1 MSTKLDL
8 TEINTR
14 LEKNLENLF
23 KNDRFQDM
31 LDVMASGH
39 QYSFNNV
46 LMIASQKP
54 EATMVRG
61 FKQWQTL
68 GRHVNKGEKS
78 IDILVPSF
86 KKVEVQKIDEKTG
99 EVLRDKNGDPE
110 SEVKQSITGFMMGK
124 VFDVSQTDGKEIP
137 NVRDFIQRDLQSVES
152 LTELYDRF
160 IDRFNQNDQTS
171 LTIAEEAHPGET
183 YGGYYNRQN
192 DEIVINTAV
201 STTAEQKFRV
211 LIHEYAH
218 SQLHHRENDLKDL
231 PRGHREAQAECT
243 AYIVSQYYGFDTDLS
258 STGYIATW
266 AQDLD
271 LAKQAIQEVQNVSRE
286 TIEQINSL
294 QSEKIQNFYQS
305 IDPEQTKKDVE
316 NKHAISLKDQ
326 PTLQLMDAKNGL
338 VIYATAEQNERD
350 NQFYLRTNTNRIVPL
365 QEVDERYQVLNVL
378 ENKGELVKEYQ
389 KAEDFLKVTKI
400 EDGKYAVTL
409 EGGESTQRTFNKKA
423 EGDQFIQK
431 TALAQSLNTDRFLS
445 RIQHKDTQHLQ
456 QLNAKHLNERLG
468 SVLKQKNLNSETQ
481 HGVTIGW
488 QLVKNPRI
496 QSKDDLKQHIE
507 GMNPNYSQTKEV
519 ASAFKQLQATEKTKD
534 KENELER

>member
-14 LEKNLENLF
+14 LEKNLEELF
-23 KNDRFQDM
+23 NNDRFQDM

-39 QYSFNNV
+39 HYSFNNV

-68 GRHVNKGEKS
+68 GRHVLKGEKS

-99 EVLRDKNGDPE
+99 EVLRDQNGDPE
-110 SEVKQSITGFMMGK
+110 SEVKQSITGFMVGK
-124 VFDVSQTDGKEIP
+124 VFDVSQTDGKDIP
-137 NVRDFIQRDLQSVES
+137 NVRDFIQRDLQSTES

-160 IDRFNQNDQTS
+160 IDRINQNDQIS
-171 LTIAEEAHPGET
+171 LTIQEEAHPMET
-183 YGGYYNRQN
+183 YGGYYNRQT
-192 DEIVINTAV
+192 DDIVINTAV

-218 SQLHHRENDLKDL
+218 SQLHNQENDLKDL

-266 AQDLD
+266 AQDLG

-286 TIEQINSL
+286 TINQINSL
-294 QSEKIQNFYQS
+294 QSEKIQEFYHTV
-305 IDPEQTKKDVE
+305 DGELTKKTLED
-316 NKHAISLKDQ
+316 NYGISLNER
-326 PTLQLMDAKNGL
+326 PTLQLLDAKNGL
-338 VIYATAEQNERD
+338 VIYATVEQNERD
-350 NQFYLRTNTNRIVPL
+350 DQFYLRTNTNRIVPL
-365 QEVDERYQVLNVL
+365 QEVDERYKVLNVL
-378 ENKGELVKEYQ
+378 ENKGELVREYR
-389 KAEDFLKVTKI
+389 KVEDFMKVTKI

-409 EGGESTQRTFNKKA
+409 EGGESTQRTFTKKA

-445 RIQHKDTQHLQ
+445 RTQHKDTQRLQ
-456 QLNAKHLNERLG
+456 QLNHRHLNERLG
-468 SVLKQKNLNSETQ
+468 SVLKQKNLKAETK

-496 QSKDDLKQHIE
+496 HSKDDLQQHIE
-507 GMNPNYSQTKEV
+507 GMNPNHSQTKEV
-519 ASAFKQLQATEKTKD
+519 ASAFKQLQTAEKTKD

>member
-14 LEKNLENLF
+14 LEKNLEELF
-23 KNDRFQDM
+23 NNDRFQDM

-46 LMIASQKP
+46 LMIAAQKP

-68 GRHVNKGEKS
+68 GRQVNKGEKS

-86 KKVEVQKIDEKTG
+86 KKVEVQKINEQTG

-110 SEVKQSITGFMMGK
+110 SEVKQSITGFMVRK
-124 VFDVSQTDGKEIP
+124 VFDVSQTNGKEIP
-137 NVRDFIQRDLQSVES
+137 NVRDFIQKDLQSSES

-160 IDRFNQNDQTS
+160 IDRINQNDQIS
-171 LTIAEEAHPGET
+171 LNIQEEAHHMET
-183 YGGYYNRQN
+183 YGGYYNRQT
-192 DEIVINTAV
+192 DDIVINTAV
-201 STTAEQKFRV
+201 STSAEQKFRV

-231 PRGHREAQAECT
+231 PRGHCEAQAECT

-266 AQDLD
+266 AQDLN
-271 LAKQAIQEVQNVSRE
+271 LAKQAIQEVQTVSRE
-286 TIEQINSL
+286 TIEQLNSL
-294 QSEKIQNFYQS
+294 QSEKIQDFYQ
-305 IDPEQTKKDVE
+305 TVDVE
-316 NKHAISLKDQ
+316 MTKSTLESKYAISLEER
-326 PTLQLMDAKNGL
+326 PTLQLLDAKNGL
-338 VIYATAEQNERD
+338 VIYATVEQNERD
-350 NQFYLRTNTNRIVPL
+350 DQFYLRTNTNRIVPL
-365 QEVDERYQVLNVL
+365 PEVDERYKVLNVL
-378 ENKGELVKEYQ
+378 ENRGELVREYR
-389 KAEDFLKVTKI
+389 KVEDFLKVTKI

-409 EGGESTQRTFNKKA
+409 EGGESTQRTFTKKA
-423 EGDQFIQK
+423 EGEQFIQK

-445 RIQHKDTQHLQ
+445 RTQHKDTQHLQ
-456 QLNAKHLNERLG
+456 KLNNKHLNERLG
-468 SVLKQKNLNSETQ
+468 SVLKQKNLKAETQ

-496 QSKDDLKQHIE
+496 QSKDDLQQHIE
-507 GMNPNYSQTKEV
+507 GMNPNHTQTKEV
-519 ASAFKQLQATEKTKD
+519 ASAFKQLQTAEKTKD